1 MSTKLRP
8 PFENMTCVIDTGD
21 GYEHY
26 INGELVSLDEYMSH
40 CSEKDSFTLDM
51 DQVDHPNHY
60 NKGSIEVIEVIE
72 DWDLNFARGSV
83 IKYVGRAGLKDD
95 ELQDLEKALWY
106 IQREISRLKGE

>member
-1 MSTKLRP
+1 MSLVNCGMDK
-8 PFENMTCVIDTGD
+8 NNTGVRLI
-21 GYEHY
+21 GPGEYEYY
-26 INGELVSLDEYMSH
+26 IEGDLVSEPDYYEYMNQ
-40 CSEKDSFTLDM
+40 CSNTETES
-51 DQVDHPNHY
+51 QVDHPNHY

-106 IQREISRLKGE
+106 IQREISRLKE